1 MGLYVSGFLQR
12 PEEDTGSPG
21 AGITGVCESSCGCQ
35 QLNEGLGKSGTDSL
49 TTKYLSSPR
58 LNSYALPVRT

>member
-1 MGLYVSGFLQR
+1 MCLFVSGSLQR

-21 AGITGVCESSCGCQ
+21 AGVTGGCESQCGCQ

-49 TTKYLSSPR
+49 TTNYLSSPR
-58 LNSYALPVRT
+58 LHSYVLPVRT